1 MKLTGRQQQFLSK
14 FLNLYREAQQPLHY
28 SVVAQQLGV
37 TPVTAYE
44 MLRLLEERGL
54 VTSNYAFQTPG
65 SPGRSSIVFFPTAK
79 AAELLAQLPRDDS
92 DQQEWEGATKR
103 ILQTM
108 RQGHYQDLLEEL
120 LLRIPE
126 RKTPMLYVTEMIAA
140 MLLHLRQLS
149 EDAKSSLGEDM
160 RALGLPGEIGFQALV
175 GLAVGLNHVER
186 ANRRITSL
194 LLTYTNRYQEFL
206 VRLTTENK
214 ARISTFVQEMADLLA
229 PQPMQGRSVGPEEG
243 NLISNYARPPQETAG

>member
-1 MKLTGRQQQFLSK
+1 MKLTGRQQQFLNK

-54 VTSNYAFQTPG
+54 VTSKYASQAPG

-79 AAELLAQLPRDDS
+79 AAELLAHLPRDDS
-92 DQQEWEGATKR
+92 DQQEWEEATKR
-103 ILQTM
+103 ILQTL

-126 RKTPMLYVTEMIAA
+126 RKAPILYVTEMIAA

-149 EDAKSSLGEDM
+149 ETARSNLGEDM
-160 RALGLPGEIGFQALV
+160 HALGLPGEIGFQALV
-175 GLAVGLNHVER
+175 GLVVGLNHVEW

-194 LLTYTNRYQEFL
+194 LLTYISRYQECL
-206 VRLTTENK
+206 VRLTAENK
-214 ARISTFVQEMADLLA
+214 ARISAFVREMADLLDL
-229 PQPMQGRSVGPEEG
+229 QPIQGRPVEPGVNNVQTFNAQMLTGGS
-243 NLISNYARPPQETAG
+243 